1 MKKIVLLLILSLFVS
16 GSGFAA
22 PEVMTLVTKEEGA
35 LRDAPSLLYKAGN
48 ALNDGPEIEIVTP
61 DTPKSYKSPLKI
73 IVSFF
78 PRNGKKIDLTKL
90 KVEYLKM
97 FTIDLTKRV
106 LPYTSEEG
114 IKIEK
119 AELPPG
125 NHKIRITLADTEGGV
140 TQRVFLFVVSD

>member
-1 MKKIVLLLILSLFVS
+1 MKKIILILILSLFVR

-22 PEVMTLVTKEEGA
+22 TGVMTFVTKEEGA

-61 DTPKSYKSPLKI
+61 DSQKSYKSPVKI

-78 PRNGKKIDLTKL
+78 ARNGKKIDLTKL

-97 FTIDLTKRV
+97 FAVDLTKRV

-119 AELPPG
+119 AELPSG
-125 NHKIRITLADTEGGV
+125 NHKIRITLADAEGGV
-140 TQRVFLFVVSD
+140 TQQVFLFVVSD